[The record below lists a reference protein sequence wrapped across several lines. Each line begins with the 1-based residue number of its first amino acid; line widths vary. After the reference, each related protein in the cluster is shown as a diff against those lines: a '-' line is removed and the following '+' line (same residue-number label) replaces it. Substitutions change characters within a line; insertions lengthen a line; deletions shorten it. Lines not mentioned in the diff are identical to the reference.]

1 MSKFNLFSF
10 LKTLL
15 MDLTGG
21 TGSDAE
27 MSQSSDTFCSP
38 ASNNSN
44 RMALKK
50 TANISPVTSEEM
62 EIEIDS
68 R

>member
-1 MSKFNLFSF
+1 
-10 LKTLL
+10 

>member
-1 MSKFNLFSF
+1 
-10 LKTLL
+10 
-15 MDLTGG
+15 MDLTG

-27 MSQSSDTFCSP
+27 MSQSSDTFQSP
-38 ASNNSN
+38 ANTNGN
-44 RMALKK
+44 RMATKK
-50 TANISPVTSEEM
+50 AANISPVTSEDM